1 MGEMT
6 GMGDKT
12 VLVTGATGT
21 VSTALLGALQ
31 GTPGLKLR
39 ALVRDPA
46 GTKAQALQKD
56 GVEIVAGDLEEPDT
70 LAEAFDGVDILWLLT
85 PASALEP
92 SMGSNAV
99 TSARRAKV
107 GHIVRN
113 SAIKA
118 GHDAPNRNGRLH
130 ALVEE
135 SVKASGIPWTILR
148 PHYYMQNL
156 LSSAASVASDG
167 MLYMNMGQGRV
178 GMIDGRDVGVFA
190 AKVIQNA
197 ERHAGK
203 TYTPTGPEL
212 TTMAEA
218 AETLSSVLGKRVN
231 YVALPP
237 EAAQQAMLGFG
248 LSRWFVG
255 NVVDYGRVY
264 GEGWGDFTTSDFKE
278 VTGHEARSFKQ
289 FATDF
294 APTFGGSPVPAHA

>member
-1 MGEMT
+1 MREMA
-6 GMGDKT
+6 DKVYT

-21 VSTALLGALQ
+21 VSTALLGALK
-31 GTPGLKLR
+31 GKPGLRLR
-39 ALVRDPA
+39 ALVRDP
-46 GTKAQALQKD
+46 GKAESLKKD
-56 GVEIVAGDLEEPDT
+56 GVEVVAGDLEEPDT
-70 LAEAFDGVDILWLLT
+70 LPEAFDGVDILWLLT

-99 TSARRAKV
+99 VAAKRAKV
-107 GHIVRN
+107 KHIVRN

-135 SVKASGIPWTILR
+135 SVRASGIPWTILR

-156 LSSAASVASDG
+156 LSSAGSVASDG

-178 GMIDGRDVGVFA
+178 GTIDGRDVGVFA
-190 AKVIQNA
+190 ARVI
-197 ERHAGK
+197 EDPDRHAGK
-203 TYTPTGPEL
+203 TYTPTGPESID
-212 TTMAEA
+212 MAAAAEA
-218 AETLSSVLGKRVN
+218 LGHVLGKHVK
-231 YVALPP
+231 YVALPQD
-237 EAAQQAMLGFG
+237 AAQQAMLGFG

-264 GEGWGDFTTSDFKE
+264 SEGWGDFVTTDFHD

-294 APTFGGSPVPAHA
+294 APAFGGSKVPAAHA

>member
-1 MGEMT
+1 MGAT
-6 GMGDKT
+6 T

-21 VSTALLGALQ
+21 VSSALLGALK
-31 GTPGLKLR
+31 GTPSLR
-39 ALVRDPA
+39 LRVLVRDPA
-46 GTKAQALQKD
+46 KAEGLKKD
-56 GVEIVAGDLEEPDT
+56 GVEIANGDLEEPDT

-99 TSARRAKV
+99 LAAKRAKV
-107 GHIVRN
+107 KHIVRN

-135 SVKASGIPWTILR
+135 AVKASGIPWTILR

-156 LSSAASVASDG
+156 LSSASSVASDSA
-167 MLYMNMGQGRV
+167 LYMNMGKGRV
-178 GMIDGRDVGVFA
+178 GTIDGRDVGVFA
-190 AKVIQNA
+190 AKVI
-197 ERHAGK
+197 EHPDRHVGK
-203 TYTPTGPEL
+203 IYNPTGPESID
-212 TTMAEA
+212 MAAA
-218 AETLSSVLGKRVN
+218 AETLSRVLGKQVN
-231 YVALPP
+231 YVALPQD
-237 EAAQQAMLGFG
+237 AAQQVMLGLG

-264 GEGWGDFTTSDFKE
+264 SDGWGDFTTSDFKDI
-278 VTGHEARSFKQ
+278 TGQEARTFKQ

-294 APTFGGSPVPAHA
+294 APAFGGSPVAAHA

>member
-1 MGEMT
+1 MAS
-6 GMGDKT
+6 T

-21 VSTALLGALQ
+21 VSTALRETLKGKV
-31 GTPGLKLR
+31 GLKIR
-39 ALVRDPA
+39 TLVRDSA
-46 GTKAQALQKD
+46 KVDALKKD
-56 GVEIVAGDLEEPDT
+56 GYEVVIGDLEELDT

-99 TSARRAKV
+99 Q
-107 GHIVRN
+107 
-113 SAIKA
+113 
-118 GHDAPNRNGRLH
+118 DAPNRNGRLH

-156 LSSAASVASDG
+156 LSSASSVSSDG

-178 GMIDGRDVGVFA
+178 GTIDGRDVGVFA
-190 AKVIQNA
+190 AKII
-197 ERHAGK
+197 EHPDRHAGK
-203 TYTPTGPEL
+203 TYTPTGPESID
-212 TTMAEA
+212 MGSA
-218 AETLSSVLGKRVN
+218 ANALSRVLGKPVT

-264 GEGWGDFTTSDFKE
+264 AEGWGDFTTSDFKE

>member
-1 MGEMT
+1 MAN
-6 GMGDKT
+6 KVST
-12 VLVTGATGT
+12 VLVTGATGM
-21 VSTALLGALQ
+21 VSTALLAALN
-31 GTPGLKLR
+31 GKPGLRLR

-46 GTKAQALQKD
+46 KGHTLQQE
-56 GVEIVAGDLEEPDT
+56 GVEVVAGDLEEPDT
-70 LAEAFDGVDILWLLT
+70 LAEAFDGVDVLWLLT

-99 TSARRAKV
+99 LAAKRAKV
-107 GHIVRN
+107 KHIVRN

-135 SVKASGIPWTILR
+135 AVKASGIPWTILR

-156 LSSAASVASDG
+156 LSSASSVASDG
-167 MLYMNMGQGRV
+167 RLYMNMGEAPV
-178 GMIDGRDVGVFA
+178 GMIDGRDVGAFA
-190 AKVIQNA
+190 AKVIENPSA
-197 ERHAGK
+197 HAGK
-203 TYTPTGPEL
+203 VYTPTGPES
-212 TTMAEA
+212 TTMAKA
-218 AETLSSVLGKRVN
+218 AEALSSVLGKPVQ
-231 YVALPP
+231 YVALPQD
-237 EAAQQAMLGFG
+237 AARQAMLGFG

-264 GEGWGDFTTSDFKE
+264 SEGWGDFVTTDFKD

-294 APTFGGSPVPAHA
+294 APAFGGSRVPAQRA

>member
-1 MGEMT
+1 MGAT
-6 GMGDKT
+6 T

-21 VSTALLGALQ
+21 VSSALLGALK
-31 GTPGLKLR
+31 GMPGLRLR

-46 GTKAQALQKD
+46 KAEGLKKD
-56 GVEIVAGDLEEPDT
+56 GVEIANGDLEEPDT

-99 TSARRAKV
+99 LAAKRAKV
-107 GHIVRN
+107 KHIVRN

-135 SVKASGIPWTILR
+135 AVKASGIPWTILR

-156 LSSAASVASDG
+156 LSSASSVASDSA
-167 MLYMNMGQGRV
+167 LYMNMGKGRV
-178 GMIDGRDVGVFA
+178 GTIDGRDVGVFA
-190 AKVIQNA
+190 AKVI
-197 ERHAGK
+197 EHPDRHVGK
-203 TYTPTGPEL
+203 IYNPTGPESID
-212 TTMAEA
+212 MAAA
-218 AETLSSVLGKRVN
+218 AETLSRVLGKQVN
-231 YVALPP
+231 YVALPQD
-237 EAAQQAMLGFG
+237 AAQQAMLGLG

-264 GEGWGDFTTSDFKE
+264 SDGWGDFTTSDFKDI
-278 VTGHEARSFKQ
+278 TGQEARTFKQ

-294 APTFGGSPVPAHA
+294 APAFGGSPVAAHA

>member
-1 MGEMT
+1 MT

-21 VSTALLGALQ
+21 VSTAMLGELK
-31 GTPGLKLR
+31 GKPGLKLR

-46 GTKAQALQKD
+46 GAKAQALQKD
-56 GVEIVAGDLEEPDT
+56 GIEVVAGDLEEPDT
-70 LAEAFDGVDILWLLT
+70 LAEAFEGVDIMWLLT

-99 TSARRAKV
+99 TAARKAKV
-107 GHIVRN
+107 SYIVRN

-156 LSSAASVASDG
+156 LSSASSVASDSA
-167 MLYMNMGQGRV
+167 LYMNMGKGRV
-178 GMIDGRDVGVFA
+178 GTIDGRDMGVFA
-190 AKVIQNA
+190 AKVI
-197 ERHAGK
+197 EHPDRHVGK
-203 TYTPTGPEL
+203 IYNPTGPESID
-212 TTMAEA
+212 MAAA
-218 AETLSSVLGKRVN
+218 AETLSRGFGKQVN
-231 YVALPP
+231 YVALPQD
-237 EAAQQAMLGFG
+237 AAQQAMLGLG

-255 NVVDYGRVY
+255 NVVDYGREY
-264 GEGWGDFTTSDFKE
+264 SDGWGDFTTSDFKDI
-278 VTGHEARSFKQ
+278 TGQEARTFKQ

-294 APTFGGSPVPAHA
+294 APAFGGSPVAAHA

>member
-1 MGEMT
+1 MGAT
-6 GMGDKT
+6 T

-21 VSTALLGALQ
+21 VSTALLGALR
-31 GTPGLKLR
+31 GTPSLRLR

-46 GTKAQALQKD
+46 KAEGLKKD
-56 GVEIVAGDLEEPDT
+56 GVEVAHGDLEEPDT
-70 LAEAFDGVDILWLLT
+70 LAEAFDGVDIVWLLT

-99 TSARRAKV
+99 LAAKRAKV
-107 GHIVRN
+107 KHIVRN

-135 SVKASGIPWTILR
+135 AVKASGIPWTIVR

-156 LSSAASVASDG
+156 LSSASSVASDSA
-167 MLYMNMGQGRV
+167 LYMNMGKGRV
-178 GMIDGRDVGVFA
+178 GTIDGRDVGVFA
-190 AKVIQNA
+190 AKVI
-197 ERHAGK
+197 EHPDRHVGK
-203 TYTPTGPEL
+203 IYNPTGPESID
-212 TTMAEA
+212 MAAA
-218 AETLSSVLGKRVN
+218 AETLSRVLGKQVN
-231 YVALPP
+231 YVALPQD
-237 EAAQQAMLGFG
+237 AAQQAMLGFG

-264 GEGWGDFTTSDFKE
+264 SDGWGDFTTSDFKDI
-278 VTGHEARSFKQ
+278 TGQEARTFKQ

-294 APTFGGSPVPAHA
+294 APAFGGSPVASHA

>member
-1 MGEMT
+1 MA
-6 GMGDKT
+6 DKVST

-21 VSTALLGALQ
+21 VSTALLGALK
-31 GTPGLKLR
+31 GKPGLRLR
-39 ALVRDPA
+39 ALVRDP
-46 GTKAQALQKD
+46 GKAESLKKD
-56 GVEIVAGDLEEPDT
+56 GVEVVAGDLEEPVT
-70 LAEAFDGVDILWLLT
+70 LPEAFDGVDILWLLT

-99 TSARRAKV
+99 VAAKRAKV
-107 GHIVRN
+107 KHIVRN

-156 LSSAASVASDG
+156 LSSASSVASDG
-167 MLYMNMGQGRV
+167 TLYMNMGQGRV
-178 GMIDGRDVGVFA
+178 GTIDGRDVGVFA
-190 AKVIQNA
+190 ARVI
-197 ERHAGK
+197 EDPDRHAGK
-203 TYTPTGPEL
+203 TYTPTGPESID
-212 TTMAEA
+212 MAAAAEA
-218 AETLSSVLGKRVN
+218 LSDLLGKHVN
-231 YVALPP
+231 YVALPQ

-264 GEGWGDFTTSDFKE
+264 SEGWGDFVTTDFHD

-294 APTFGGSPVPAHA
+294 APAFGGSKVPAAHAR

>member
-1 MGEMT
+1 MGAT
-6 GMGDKT
+6 T

-21 VSTALLGALQ
+21 VSSALLGALK
-31 GTPGLKLR
+31 GTPSLRLR
-39 ALVRDPA
+39 ALIRDPA
-46 GTKAQALQKD
+46 KAEGLKKD
-56 GVEIVAGDLEEPDT
+56 GVEIANGDLEEPDT

-99 TSARRAKV
+99 LAAKRAKV
-107 GHIVRN
+107 THIVRN

-135 SVKASGIPWTILR
+135 AVKASGIPWTILR

-156 LSSAASVASDG
+156 LSSASSVASDSA
-167 MLYMNMGQGRV
+167 LYMNMGKGRV
-178 GMIDGRDVGVFA
+178 GTIDGRDVGVFA
-190 AKVIQNA
+190 AKVI
-197 ERHAGK
+197 EHPDRHVGK
-203 TYTPTGPEL
+203 IYNPTGPESID
-212 TTMAEA
+212 MAAA
-218 AETLSSVLGKRVN
+218 AETLSRVLGKQVN
-231 YVALPP
+231 YVALPQD
-237 EAAQQAMLGFG
+237 AAQQAMLGLG

-264 GEGWGDFTTSDFKE
+264 SDGWGDFTTSDFKDI
-278 VTGHEARSFKQ
+278 TGQEARTFKQ

-294 APTFGGSPVPAHA
+294 APAFGGSPVAAHA